1 VAFLFLPR
9 QYEKGSTIIKKGEE
23 FHEILLQTD
32 GELKGMLA
40 CDPPVSRYYHK
51 GFFLGDYEV
60 IHNKR
65 SMLTYETTGAVKF
78 LALPKHKFLKI
89 LEKYPEICEEMKI
102 NSVEQ
107 HTQQKNRYVYARL
120 L

>member
-1 VAFLFLPR
+1 MAFLFLPR

-40 CDPPVSRYYHK
+40 CDPPVNRYYHK